1 VKIEDHNIAYIQLRA
16 AGTNQGDLLWRLGN
30 VHTGLELKAEGL
42 RNQTEKTG
50 RTKLRVLGGEDQL
63 TS

>member
-1 VKIEDHNIAYIQLRA
+1 MKRERIERCVVCTVHCHDS
-16 AGTNQGDLLWRLGN
+16 LWRLGN

>member
-1 VKIEDHNIAYIQLRA
+1 MELIIGWLRKRRDVIDA
-16 AGTNQGDLLWRLGN
+16 VYTGSSMWRLGN

>member
-1 VKIEDHNIAYIQLRA
+1 MWH
-16 AGTNQGDLLWRLGN
+16 LGN

-42 RNQTEKTG
+42 RNQTEETG
-50 RTKLRVLGGEDQL
+50 RTKLCVLGGEDQL

>member
-1 VKIEDHNIAYIQLRA
+1 MWH
-16 AGTNQGDLLWRLGN
+16 LGN